1 MNSEIGSVDAAR
13 DSLTIMSDTDKG
25 QEKLPS
31 LQTILAETAP
41 TSAMKIKPS
50 FTPSP
55 VDQEMSKL
63 INKFLVF
70 ESKPAKSLEVS
81 FAPTPMDVHYPR

>member
-1 MNSEIGSVDAAR
+1 MSNEPGSVDAAR
-13 DSLTIMSDTDKG
+13 DTLIVMNDTDKG

-31 LQTILAETAP
+31 LQTMLADTLQNPVSMKPKPAP
-41 TSAMKIKPS
+41 
-50 FTPSP
+50 FTSP

-70 ESKPAKSLEVS
+70 ESKPAKTHEVT
-81 FAPTPMDVHYPR
+81 FAPMEVHYPH